1 MAAQCPPC
9 RPPAEGYTTSNLS
22 QPVLLIALPGSQ
34 TGSSQAAFSR
44 KRTRLFP
51 FAISFHLKMILD
63 FTLFFF
69 FPVPRLSSPFLCV
82 APWKQVEVKTR
93 IECLGNQKIWKFLL
107 PVWPRLPRACPGLAS
122 ASAVWPGT
130 TRAKVC
136 GFIPRGGGGILS
148 QPLRALVLAA
158 GATMGK
164 LTSRVPP
171 ADSELKR
178 QSLKH

>member
-22 QPVLLIALPGSQ
+22 QAVLLIALPGSQ

-44 KRTRLFP
+44 KCTRLFP

-63 FTLFFF
+63 LTHF
-69 FPVPRLSSPFLCV
+69 FPPIPRLSSPRLCV
-82 APWKQVEVKTR
+82 ASWKQVEVTTR
-93 IECLGNQKIWKFLL
+93 IACLGNQKTWKSLL
-107 PVWPRLPRACPGLAS
+107 PGWPRLPRACPGLAS

-136 GFIPRGGGGILS
+136 GFIPGVVGGGNPLS
-148 QPLRALVLAA
+148 A
-158 GATMGK
+158 
-164 LTSRVPP
+164 
-171 ADSELKR
+171 
-178 QSLKH
+178 H